1 MSVLPDSL
9 AGWIVVAVLLFWFVG
24 AYNRLVR
31 LRAAVLQAYATLD
44 AALTR
49 QLEFVQ
55 TSLSAPSA
63 AEEST
68 DPAAGA
74 SSLQAATTQMA
85 TLLGATR
92 QRPLEAGSMSALATA
107 LQVLLT
113 AWQRRHPDAV
123 TSFHPDGTLSRP
135 AGQASTA
142 NALVPVTATGA
153 IAAEPMAWPEPSA
166 AAEIARTQFNL
177 AVASYNAALA
187 QFPALLVAWAVRLRP
202 AAPLH

>member
-9 AGWIVVAVLLFWFVG
+9 AGWVVVAVLLFWFVG

-44 AALTR
+44 AALAR
-49 QLEFVQ
+49 QLDFVQ

-68 DPAAGA
+68 DAAAGA

-113 AWQRRHPDAV
+113 AWQRR
-123 TSFHPDGTLSRP
+123 RR
-135 AGQASTA
+135 
-142 NALVPVTATGA
+142 
-153 IAAEPMAWPEPSA
+153 M
-166 AAEIARTQFNL
+166 R
-177 AVASYNAALA
+177 
-187 QFPALLVAWAVRLRP
+187 
-202 AAPLH
+202 